1 MLRQR
6 GKVVC
11 LLFLLPLLAVF
22 VLLSSTVSAEA
33 TVISANVF
41 DPILLLPLLI
51 SIIAALIL
59 WRVLLPASLSNLQV
73 AFETDDEVYEVHRL
87 TRTKRDVMRLLSTP
101 GVSIGMVAYLLA
113 MAGILLIVAELLIR
127 PTDYYEPVLYI
138 MAVLVAF
145 PILISPFVTLYAQLS
160 GTSKEMVTM
169 SLGKRLYGTAVT
181 MIAVLAATGVVLYI
195 GYQKSGGG
203 VDETTL
209 AKWIGYA
216 VLAFMAPTILAYG
229 RIMGASWNTLLVNK
243 WRTFTGKPTAID
255 PDSPGL
261 AKRFAAIIIVVFL
274 ATMPL
279 TAINGIVTL
288 IYVELENPADA
299 NSMLDLGGII
309 GWEIY
314 QLVENNPILQKVI
327 SLKALEIT
335 LASYLMMNVAI
346 VGLAFIFELTR
357 NLFLGGQ
364 NFGGIGGV
372 ILARP
377 REIRS
382 ERKVQG
388 KVLFFGLAGFS
399 GYTVLLLI
407 LQTYKE
413 FSHLMPYGTSSPYL
427 AEEVLL
433 QETWQFIAAGQAI
446 FLLVWVLSIAKL
458 NRLKQLRFDLSPDE
472 RREGVILAGGGDW
485 MRDYI
490 SSAAFRDDLDALCR
504 FQTESVKGDQLVIQL
519 EKRRARMLECAIR
532 GLWPEAI
539 DGARKLLA
547 QQGGEDDEARMII
560 AAGHIAC
567 RRLDAAREALRG
579 LEQPEGYDE
588 PEILAFLAEWI
599 DPWAGGVTDDDFYD
613 WENISSLDLLQ
624 EYHERLRSWDP
635 LTQIE
640 NLHKDPIS
648 RTAMLSSV
656 AQLRSQRR
664 HSEALDL
671 ALECVRQDPDSAKA
685 RIAVSLCLIDQGE
698 WFDALDIFEELQV
711 TASEDP
717 RVRALGGILGFSSP
731 SDELESALNNT
742 FSKRSRKW
750 IDDAPV
756 NPIAALTVKSG
767 MDEALN
773 ANVMIAAH
781 EAVERN
787 LPPKYKPS
795 LALRMF
801 NWLVLL
807 PLWGLL
813 GIVGWS
819 RSDDIVIGM
828 VITISLC
835 ALHIISHRLRRQQ
848 RRVIKHRDQ
857 KAMITYSKRLK
868 RNKVTF
874 DRDRIPVGTHLL
886 ISGLLVTINGVVYDL
901 GLPGWLVVR
910 LPKES
915 ERKVRERMHRRSLD
929 LKSERPA
936 RAKPLPIE
944 WWNKRPKPVD
954 KEMRTLERL
963 IGPAAY
969 RGRQIRS
976 NLNEQQEVTSDLSP
990 RVPMMDTSPQQ
1001 RAIPTHSIKS
1011 EEGFAKRPGDRTRK
1025 TQTGGGVTDIDDQ

>member
-1 MLRQR
+1 MQR
-6 GKVVC
+6 PRRKTHSP
-11 LLFLLPLLAVF
+11 LFPWALLALALFLPVTAAAEV
-22 VLLSSTVSAEA
+22 TVVSGD
-33 TVISANVF
+33 VF

-51 SIIAALIL
+51 SIIAALAL
-59 WRVLLPASLSNLQV
+59 WRGLLPVSLSNLQV

-87 TRTKRDVMRLLSTP
+87 TRTKADVMRLLATP
-101 GVSIGMVAYLLA
+101 GVSIGMLAYLLA

-127 PTDYYEPVLYI
+127 PDEYYEPVLYI
-138 MAVLVAF
+138 MAVLLAF

-160 GTSKEMVTM
+160 GNAKEMVRMT
-169 SLGKRLYGTAVT
+169 LAKRLYGTAVT
-181 MIAVLAATGVVLYI
+181 MLAVLATTGAVFYV
-195 GYQKSGGG
+195 GYQKSDGGT
-203 VDETTL
+203 DEATL
-209 AKWIGYA
+209 ARWIGYSL
-216 VLAFMAPTILAYG
+216 LAFMAPTILAYG
-229 RIMGASWNTLLVNK
+229 RIMGASWNTLLINK
-243 WRTFTGKPTAID
+243 WRTFTGIPSAID
-255 PDSPGL
+255 PDPPGIL
-261 AKRFAAIIIVVFL
+261 KRFSAIIIVIFL
-274 ATMPL
+274 STMPL
-279 TAINGIVTL
+279 AAVNGIVTL

-299 NSMLDLGGII
+299 NKMLDLGGII

-314 QLVENNPILQKVI
+314 QIVENNPILQKLI

-382 ERKVQG
+382 ERSVQG

-433 QETWQFIAAGQAI
+433 KETWQFIAAGQAI
-446 FLLVWVLSIAKL
+446 FLLTWVLSIGKL
-458 NRLKQLRFDLSPDE
+458 KRLKQLRFDLSPDE

-490 SSAAFRDDLDALCR
+490 SSAAYREDLDALRR
-504 FQTESVKGDQLVIQL
+504 FQTDNVKGDQLVIQM
-519 EKRRARMLECAIR
+519 EKRRARMLECAMR

-539 DGARKLLA
+539 DVGRKLLA

-588 PEILAFLAEWI
+588 PEVLAFLAEWL
-599 DPWAGGVTDDDFYD
+599 DPWGGGVTEDDFYD
-613 WENISSLDLLQ
+613 WENISSLDLLR
-624 EYHERLRSWDP
+624 EYHKRLRSWDP
-635 LTQIE
+635 LTKIE
-640 NLHKDPIS
+640 DLHKDPIS

-656 AQLRSQRR
+656 AQLRAQRR
-664 HSEALDL
+664 HEEALDL
-671 ALECVRQDPDSAKA
+671 ALECVRQDPNSARA
-685 RIAVSLCLIDQGE
+685 RIAAALCLIDRGK

-711 TASEDP
+711 SDSEDP
-717 RVRALGGILGFSSP
+717 RVRALGGILGFSAP
-731 SDELESALNNT
+731 SDELESALNQKP
-742 FSKRSRKW
+742 SKRSRKW

-756 NPIAALTVKSG
+756 NPIAALTAKSG
-767 MDEALN
+767 IDEALN

-801 NWLVLL
+801 NWLVLV

-813 GIVGWS
+813 GILAWL
-819 RSDDIVIGM
+819 RSDDIIIG
-828 VITISLC
+828 VVFTTSLC
-835 ALHIISHRLRRQQ
+835 ALHLISNRLRRQQ

-857 KAMITYSKRLK
+857 KAMVTYSRRLK
-868 RNKVTF
+868 RNRVTF
-874 DRDRIPVGTHLL
+874 DYDRIPVGTHLIL
-886 ISGLLVTINGVVYDL
+886 SGLLVTINGVVYDL

-910 LPKES
+910 LPRES
-915 ERKVRERMHRRSLD
+915 ERVVRARMRERSLD

-936 RAKPLPIE
+936 RSKPLPIE

-954 KEMRTLERL
+954 KEMRVLERL

-969 RGRQIRS
+969 RGRQMRTK
-976 NLNEQQEVTSDLSP
+976 LEEQKVVGSGSTP
-990 RVPMMDTSPQQ
+990 RVPMMDTSPGE
-1001 RAIPTHSIKS
+1001 RGIPTHSIKS
-1011 EEGFAKRPGDRTRK
+1011 EEGFARRPKFVPEK
-1025 TQTGGGVTDIDDQ
+1025 THTGVGVTDLED